1 MGKKAAKIRE
11 YVTYD
16 LWRKNPSEMGK
27 FHRFGVKLLR
37 TIVLVIRSFGSKAL
51 SVRADHL
58 TYSLLFAIVPILA
71 MVLAISK
78 GFGFSDLI
86 EQQLLQTPI
95 GKSEFMPAVMEM
107 VHRYLE
113 TSAGGVF
120 IGVGIIILISAVY
133 TFFRSVETSFNE
145 IWNVKQNRSVLRQ
158 AVTYIA
164 ILFLIPVLIIVTT
177 GLNIYLHTEVD
188 KLHLFS
194 FLTQYRDSFLNSI
207 QFIVITAVFTWM
219 YIAIPNTKVRFVPAI
234 IPGFITAALLMAI
247 EALSVFVVAFL
258 SRTSI
263 VYGAFAFI
271 PLLLIIVKWISLIIL
286 IGAELSY
293 AIQNNEMF
301 AFEHD
306 LETMSRRYKDFLTL
320 ALLYDIIKRFENDE
334 QPLTARE
341 LAITNGIPVRQAT
354 LLLERLIEVGIVR
367 EVYIEGKEDRT
378 YQPAMDT
385 HTITIGKVFDRIDAQ
400 GTEDF
405 LEASTK
411 HQQTMWQH
419 FLELRQ
425 KERNTN
431 DILVNQL

>member
-1 MGKKAAKIRE
+1 MAKRKRIRE
-11 YVTYD
+11 YIDYD
-16 LWRKNPSEMGK
+16 LWRKNSAEMGK
-27 FHRFGVKLLR
+27 IHRFGIKLLR

-71 MVLAISK
+71 MVLAVAK
-78 GFGFSDLI
+78 GFGFSELI
-86 EQQLLQTPI
+86 EQQLLKTPV
-95 GKSEFMPAVMEM
+95 GQSEFMPTVMDM

-113 TSAGGVF
+113 TSANGAF
-120 IGVGIIILISAVY
+120 IGVGIIVLISAVY

-145 IWNVKQNRSVLRQ
+145 IWNVQQSRSLMRQ

-164 ILFLIPVLIIVTT
+164 ILFLIPVMIIVTT
-177 GLNIYLHTEVD
+177 GLNIYLHSAADNLQV
-188 KLHLFS
+188 FN
-194 FLTQYRDSFLNSI
+194 FLDQYRNGFLNFF
-207 QFIVITAVFTWM
+207 QFMVVTFVFTWM
-219 YIAIPNTKVRFVPAI
+219 YIAIPNTKVRFLPAL
-234 IPGFITAALLMAI
+234 IPGCITAGLLMAI
-247 EALSVFVVAFL
+247 EALSVFIMDFL
-258 SRTSI
+258 SRTSL

-286 IGAELSY
+286 IGAELAY

-301 AFEHD
+301 AYEHD

-334 QPLTARE
+334 KPLTARE
-341 LAITNGIPVRQAT
+341 LALQNGIPVRQAT
-354 LLLERLIEVGIVR
+354 LLLSRLVEVGFVR
-367 EVYIEGKEDRT
+367 EVYVEGKEDKT
-378 YQPAMDT
+378 FQPAMDT
-385 HTITIGKVFDRIDAQ
+385 HQITIGKVFERIDAQ

-411 HQQTMWQH
+411 HQQAMWQH
-419 FLELRQ
+419 FLELRK
-425 KERNTN
+425 KERNIN